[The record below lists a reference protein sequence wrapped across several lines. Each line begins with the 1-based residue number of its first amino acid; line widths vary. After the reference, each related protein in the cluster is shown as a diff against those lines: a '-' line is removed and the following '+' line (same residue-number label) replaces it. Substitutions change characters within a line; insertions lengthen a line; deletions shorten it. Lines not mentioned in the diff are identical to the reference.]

1 MNFDNMLR
9 KKNVR
14 KGQILYE
21 PLYMETQKV
30 GRFKNTGIRTVVAR
44 GWGRGNGSQ
53 SLMGTVLLGEDEK
66 VLEMNSDYGFTAM

>member
-1 MNFDNMLR
+1 
-9 KKNVR
+9 
-14 KGQILYE
+14 
-21 PLYMETQKV
+21 METQKV